1 MSFILTLIQ
10 FQILDDVASLT
21 VLKLRQLYEFHNTRM
36 NKAITAFNL
45 MKITMALDV
54 RSFK

>member
-10 FQILDDVASLT
+10 FQIFDDVASLT
-21 VLKLRQLYEFHNTRM
+21 VLKLRQMYEFHNTHM

-45 MKITMALDV
+45 MKIAMTLDV
-54 RSFK
+54 RTFK